1 MKSLRHSRAASALA
15 LALAFAAPAALCAEV
30 AGVKVEDTVRSEQGE
45 LLLNGAGLR
54 TKVVFKVYVAA
65 LYLPQKESNASA
77 ILQGKGPRRMVLRMM
92 RNVDGDTLHEALDEG
107 LRNNLG
113 SAELDAIKA
122 PLARLSEV
130 FKALGKAREGDLIQ
144 LDISQAGL
152 AITVNGTPRGQIAS
166 EALGR
171 DLLRVWLGDKPAEA
185 SLKTALLGQ

>member
-1 MKSLRHSRAASALA
+1 MKSPRHTRAASALA

-54 TKVVFKVYVAA
+54 TKIVFKVYVAA

-171 DLLRVWLGDKPAEA
+171 GLLRVWLGEKPAEA

>member
-1 MKSLRHSRAASALA
+1 MKSLRHTRAASALA

-77 ILQGKGPRRMVLRMM
+77 ILQAKGPRRMVLRMM

>member
-1 MKSLRHSRAASALA
+1 MKSPRHTRAASALA
-15 LALAFAAPAALCAEV
+15 LALAFTAPAALCAEV

-54 TKVVFKVYVAA
+54 TKIVFKVYVAA

-130 FKALGKAREGDLIQ
+130 FKALGKAREGDIIQ

-152 AITVNGTPRGQIAS
+152 AIAVNGTPRGQIAS

-171 DLLRVWLGDKPAEA
+171 GLLRVWLGEKPAEA
-185 SLKTALLGQ
+185 SLKSALLGQ

>member
-1 MKSLRHSRAASALA
+1 MKSLRHTRAASALA

-54 TKVVFKVYVAA
+54 TRIVFKVYVAA

-130 FKALGKAREGDLIQ
+130 FKALGKAREGDIIQ

-171 DLLRVWLGDKPAEA
+171 GLLRVWLGEKPAEA

>member
-1 MKSLRHSRAASALA
+1 MKSLRHTRAASALA

-65 LYLPQKESNASA
+65 LYLPQKESNAST

>member
-1 MKSLRHSRAASALA
+1 MKSPRHIRAASALA

-54 TKVVFKVYVAA
+54 TKIVFKVYVAA

-171 DLLRVWLGDKPAEA
+171 GLLRVWLGEKPAEA